1 MGIWGESGGA
11 AARAALQPLRASP
24 AAGTSLLT
32 SLPGIT
38 GDWKST
44 FTVAQNERFE
54 ADYAAKMAGCNL
66 HFRWE
71 LSGAHQDERE
81 TSLNNKI

>member
-1 MGIWGESGGA
+1 MT
-11 AARAALQPLRASP
+11 
-24 AAGTSLLT
+24 GTSPLS

-54 ADYAAKMAGCNL
+54 ADYAAKMAGCHL

-71 LSGAHQDERE
+71 LSGAHQGERE
-81 TSLNNKI
+81 TGLDNKI